1 LIKSILFSELLLK
14 TATFDHIPVMQPTTH
29 EGHLALSLLH
39 LLTGLLL
46 FKELDQ
52 VVLELELEAFEHSF
66 TCFRKTFAFGRRCL
80 LVVSC
85 LSIGLGVSSDCREHL
100 DV

>member
-1 LIKSILFSELLLK
+1 MK
-14 TATFDHIPVMQPTTH
+14 TATFDHIPVVQPTTH
-29 EGHLALSLLH
+29 ECHLALSLLH
-39 LLTGLLL
+39 LLTGFLL

-66 TCFRKTFAFGRRCL
+66 TCFGETFAFGRRCL
-80 LVVSC
+80 LVVSR
-85 LSIGLGVSSDCREHL
+85 LSIGLGIRSDCREHL